1 MTKKVYLAYNRGN
14 SNLIII
20 FIEGGESVMKKLF
33 KALSFLLV
41 ISSGILT
48 LLKMN
53 KSNKEMIAKET
64 TSFQVKQTLSAI
76 AATLEQTKVEEKTA
90 FSDLHET
97 GQAGSGNA
105 TSAKNMKIDHQTK
118 ETSDSDENAPLIK
131 GNKNAR
137 GEYIYHMP
145 GGVFYNRTTP
155 VEWFHTEAE
164 AQEKGYRKSAR

>member
-1 MTKKVYLAYNRGN
+1 MAYNRGN

-33 KALSFLLV
+33 KALSFFLV

-48 LLKMN
+48 LFKMN
-53 KSNKEMIAKET
+53 KSNKEMIANET
-64 TSFQVKQTLSAI
+64 ISFQVKQTLSAI
-76 AATLEQTKVEEKTA
+76 AATLEQTEVEEKT
-90 FSDLHET
+90 SVT
-97 GQAGSGNA
+97 
-105 TSAKNMKIDHQTK
+105 
-118 ETSDSDENAPLIK
+118 DENAPLIK

>member
-1 MTKKVYLAYNRGN
+1 MPYNRGN

-33 KALSFLLV
+33 KALSFFLV

-48 LLKMN
+48 LFKMN

-64 TSFQVKQTLSAI
+64 TTFQIKQTLSAI
-76 AATLEQTKVEEKTA
+76 AATLEQTEVEEKT
-90 FSDLHET
+90 SVT
-97 GQAGSGNA
+97 
-105 TSAKNMKIDHQTK
+105 
-118 ETSDSDENAPLIK
+118 DENAPLIK
-131 GNKNAR
+131 GNKNGR

>member
-1 MTKKVYLAYNRGN
+1 
-14 SNLIII
+14 
-20 FIEGGESVMKKLF
+20 
-33 KALSFLLV
+33 V

-53 KSNKEMIAKET
+53 KSNKDMIATET
-64 TSFQVKQTLSAI
+64 TSFQIKQTLSAI
-76 AATLEQTKVEEKTA
+76 AATLEQTIVEEKTA
-90 FSDLHET
+90 STDIVES
-97 GQAGSGNA
+97 GQAGSRES
-105 TSAKNMKIDHQTK
+105 TSAQNMNPDNQTEK
-118 ETSDSDENAPLIK
+118 TSESDENAPLIK

>member
-1 MTKKVYLAYNRGN
+1 
-14 SNLIII
+14 
-20 FIEGGESVMKKLF
+20 MKKLF

-76 AATLEQTKVEEKTA
+76 AATLEQTEVGEKT
-90 FSDLHET
+90 SVTDLVESR
-97 GQAGSGNA
+97 QAG
-105 TSAKNMKIDHQTK
+105 AKNMKKDHQTK
-118 ETSDSDENAPLIK
+118 ETSDSEENAPLIK
-131 GNKNAR
+131 GNKNGR

-164 AQEKGYRKSAR
+164 AQEKGYRKSVR

>member
-1 MTKKVYLAYNRGN
+1 MTYNRGN

-33 KALSFLLV
+33 KALSFFLV

-48 LLKMN
+48 LFKMN
-53 KSNKEMIAKET
+53 KSNKEIIAKET
-64 TSFQVKQTLSAI
+64 TTFQVKQTLSAI
-76 AATLEQTKVEEKTA
+76 AATLEQTKLEEKT
-90 FSDLHET
+90 SVT
-97 GQAGSGNA
+97 
-105 TSAKNMKIDHQTK
+105 
-118 ETSDSDENAPLIK
+118 DEDAPLIK
-131 GNKNAR
+131 GNKNGR

>member
-1 MTKKVYLAYNRGN
+1 MTKKVYMPYNRGN

-20 FIEGGESVMKKLF
+20 FVEGGESVMKKLY

-48 LLKMN
+48 LCKMN

-64 TSFQVKQTLSAI
+64 TSFQVKQTLAAI
-76 AATLEQTKVEEKTA
+76 AATLERTAVDEKPLEESPEDAEKVK
-90 FSDLHET
+90 D
-97 GQAGSGNA
+97 
-105 TSAKNMKIDHQTK
+105 DR
-118 ETSDSDENAPLIK
+118 DPPLIK
-131 GNKNAR
+131 GNKNGR

-145 GGVFYNRTTP
+145 GGVFYDRTTP